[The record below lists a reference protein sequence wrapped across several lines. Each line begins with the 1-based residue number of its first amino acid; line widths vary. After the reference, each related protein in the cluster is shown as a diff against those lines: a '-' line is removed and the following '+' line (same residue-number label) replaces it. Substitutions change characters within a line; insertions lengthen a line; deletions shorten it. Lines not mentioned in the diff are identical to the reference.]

1 MAVHFGWVLQYLYV
15 LHLHKSTVTS
25 EIFSFYYNIS
35 KICSFSKQG
44 HITLSNALYNATL
57 HLYSVW
63 RGSPGSH
70 WQVCGMKGHPRA
82 SWSLPR
88 SVLESGAAAL
98 CPGLAWCPWWQH
110 LQRQPQTFSSGPRV
124 LHSPVLT
131 ALVNLLHLPNDLLFK
146 DGQDGVILPHLLKD
160 HTTVELIAHFLEV
173 IPETNRNMEGREG
186 KKKQVN
192 GQRGS

>member
-1 MAVHFGWVLQYLYV
+1 MAVHFGQVLQYLYV
-15 LHLHKSTVTS
+15 LHLHKSTVTL
-25 EIFSFYYNIS
+25 EIVSFYYNIS

-70 WQVCGMKGHPRA
+70 WQVCGVKGHPPA

-88 SVLESGAAAL
+88 SVLESRAAAL
-98 CPGLAWCPWWQH
+98 CPGLARCPWWQH
-110 LQRQPQTFSSGPRV
+110 RQRPPQAFSSGPRV

-131 ALVNLLHLPNDLLFK
+131 ALEPN
-146 DGQDGVILPHLLKD
+146 QSSP
-160 HTTVELIAHFLEV
+160 
-173 IPETNRNMEGREG
+173 PSR
-186 KKKQVN
+186 
-192 GQRGS
+192 